1 MTDSVIT
8 KRHILE
14 QSEANEILKGLLPKL
29 KSIKVTKK
37 LPLKITVMPD
47 FFVDRIIEVVDYPK
61 FVSDTRKKILAGGGS
76 MRGYTSIDVKGGNAV
91 NVAYCLA
98 KLGVNIDL
106 YTIADKIGTSILQ
119 SVFDDFGTMVNL
131 HIKKGKHGLTT
142 VFEFLDSK
150 SYSSSNVMIS
160 DVGDNDNFGPDLV
173 ESDNLFLVL
182 ESSDAIIMT
191 NWASN
196 LRGTD
201 LLKSVFTNSPNSI
214 HFLDPADIEKR
225 CFEFINTLRTNANLI
240 HYLSINE
247 NEFNQLVEAIQSLNG
262 GKTGYKND
270 DQNYKQHG
278 HKSDNDRIRTI
289 INTDTTTTKN
299 GINEIYDIVQ
309 QLCIFEGDSY
319 PTNISKVC
327 KSVKALSNYFDLNV
341 CLHTTKGSFMS
352 SSSVKGED
360 RDVVFVTSIVPSRI
374 DIVSGAGDSWD
385 AGFMFGHLH
394 GFKDEEKLCF
404 ANLLASLH
412 VENVFNDDPSLS
424 EVIDHIQ
431 SI

>member
-1 MTDSVIT
+1 MADSVIT
-8 KRHILE
+8 KRLILE
-14 QSEANEILKGLLPKL
+14 QSEANQILKVLLPKL
-29 KSIKVTKK
+29 KSIKETKK
-37 LPLKITVMPD
+37 PPLKITVMPD

-76 MRGYTSIDVKGGNAV
+76 MRGYTSIDIKGGNAV

-119 SVFDDFGTMVNL
+119 SVFDAFGTMVNL

-142 VFEFLDSK
+142 VFEFLDSE

-173 ESDNLFLVL
+173 ESDNLSLTL
-182 ESSDAIIMT
+182 ESADAIIIT

-196 LRGTD
+196 MRGTD
-201 LLKSVFTNSPNSI
+201 LLKSIFTNSPNSI

-262 GKTGYKND
+262 GKTGYKNN
-270 DQNYKQHG
+270 QNYKQND
-278 HKSDNDRIRTI
+278 HKSDNDHISTI
-289 INTDTTTTKN
+289 INTNTTTKN
-299 GINEIYDIVQ
+299 SINEIYDIVQ
-309 QLCIFEGDSY
+309 QLCIFEADSY

-327 KSVKALSNYFDLNV
+327 KSVKALSNYFNLNV
-341 CLHTTKGSFMS
+341 CLHTTKGCVMS
-352 SSSVKGED
+352 SSSVEGKD

-374 DIVSGAGDSWD
+374 DIVSGAGDSWN